1 MNKFWAFVKK
11 EFRHILRDRR
21 TLLILLGMP
30 VAQVIIFGYAI
41 TNEFKNAD
49 IIVFDQAKDD
59 LSFKLTQ
66 KLTASGH
73 LRLDGQVQNYADIHR
88 QFQAGKV
95 KMAVVIPP
103 GFDQAIKRGTA
114 QIQLIAD
121 GSEPNYAST
130 LVAYAS
136 QMIATFQQEQA
147 PASILLCHS
156 RREPNPSI
164 LVETRMLYN
173 PQLVSAYLFVPGVMA
188 LILMLISAMMTS
200 LTIAREKEL
209 GTMELLLVSPLH
221 PLLMVVGKVVPYVLI
236 AFMDGLL
243 VLAVGN
249 LVFDV
254 PIRGSMALLLAMSV
268 LYVLAALSLG
278 VFISTK
284 AKTQQ
289 QAMMMSLMA
298 LMLPTV
304 LLSDFIFPLKSMPVP
319 LQIIG
324 NAIPAKWFIAIL
336 KDVMLK
342 GVGWHFIWQKAAVLG
357 GMSLFFLL
365 LAMKNFKTRLA

>member
-41 TNEFKNAD
+41 TNEFRNAD
-49 IIVFDQAKDD
+49 IVVLYQSHDESSRQ
-59 LSFKLTQ
+59 LTQ

-73 LRLDGQVQNYADIHR
+73 LRLNGEVQNYADIHR
-88 QFQAGKV
+88 HFQTGKV

-103 GFDQAIKRGTA
+103 DFAQNLQRGGA
-114 QIQLIAD
+114 QVQLIAD
-121 GSEPNYAST
+121 GSEPNYATT

-136 QMIATFQQEQA
+136 QMISQTGEAV
-147 PASILLCHS
+147 
-156 RREPNPSI
+156 PNSPS
-164 LVETRMLYN
+164 LGVGRGEAQVRMLFN

-221 PLLMVVGKVVPYVLI
+221 PLLMVVGKVVPYVLLS
-236 AFMDGLL
+236 FVDGLL
-243 VLAVGN
+243 VLAVG
-249 LVFDV
+249 VFVFGV
-254 PIRGSMALLLAMSV
+254 PIQGSLVLLMAMSV

-289 QAMMMSLMA
+289 QAMMMSLMV

-304 LLSDFIFPLKSMPVP
+304 LLSDFIFTLKSMPVP
-319 LQIIG
+319 LQVIG

-336 KDVMLK
+336 RDIMLK

-357 GMSLFFLL
+357 GMSFVLLL
-365 LAMKNFKTRLA
+365 LAMKNFKMRLT

>member
-1 MNKFWAFVKK
+1 MKKFQAFVKK

-30 VAQVIIFGYAI
+30 VAQVIIFGYAV
-41 TNEFKNAD
+41 TNEFRNAN
-49 IIVFDQAKDD
+49 IVILDD
-59 LSFKLTQ
+59 AHDELSLDLTY

-73 LRLDGQVQNYADIHR
+73 LRLAGEARNYEDLDR
-88 QFQAGKV
+88 YFKKGKI

-103 GFDQAIKRGTA
+103 NFA
-114 QIQLIAD
+114 QSLRHDGKAQVQLIAD

-136 QMIATFQQEQA
+136 QMIASFQQSVSPQSAVRSQEA
-147 PASILLCHS
+147 V
-156 RREPNPSI
+156 R
-164 LVETRMLYN
+164 VETRMLYN
-173 PQLVSAYLFVPGVMA
+173 PQLKSAFLFVPGVMA

-221 PLLMVVGKVVPYVLI
+221 PLQIVVGKVVPYVLL
-236 AFMDGLL
+236 AFTDGMLILL
-243 VLAVGN
+243 LG
-249 LVFDV
+249 VFVFGV
-254 PIRGSMALLLAMSV
+254 PIRGNLLLLLATSV

-278 VFISTK
+278 VLIS
-284 AKTQQ
+284 ARASTQQ
-289 QAMMMSLMA
+289 TAMMASLMG

-304 LLSDFIFPLKSMPVP
+304 LLSDFIFPLASMPVP
-319 LQIIG
+319 LQVVG
-324 NAIPAKWFIAIL
+324 NIIPARWFISIL
-336 KDVMLK
+336 RDVMLK
-342 GVGWHFIWQKAAVLG
+342 GSGWHFIWQETAILG
-357 GMSLFFLL
+357 SMTMVFLL

>member
-1 MNKFWAFVKK
+1 MNKFLAFIKK

-49 IIVFDQAKDD
+49 IIVLDQAKDE
-59 LSFKLTQ
+59 SSRQLTE

-73 LRLDGQVQNYADIHR
+73 LRLDGEVQNYADIHR
-88 QFQAGKV
+88 QFQTGKV

-103 GFDQAIKRGTA
+103 NFDQELKRGTA
-114 QIQLIAD
+114 QVQLIAD

-136 QMIATFQQEQA
+136 QMVTTFQQEQA
-147 PASILLCHS
+147 PASILQS
-156 RREPNPSI
+156 SNPSI

-221 PLLMVVGKVVPYVLI
+221 PLQMVVGKVLPYVLLS
-236 AFMDGLL
+236 FVDGLL
-243 VLAVGN
+243 VLAVG
-249 LVFDV
+249 VFLFGV
-254 PIRGSMALLLAMSV
+254 PIQGSLLLLLTMSV

-278 VFISTK
+278 VLISTK

-319 LQIIG
+319 LQVIG
-324 NAIPAKWFIAIL
+324 NAIPARWFIAIL
-336 KDVMLK
+336 RDVMLK

-357 GMSLFFLL
+357 GMSLVFLL

>member
-1 MNKFWAFVKK
+1 MKKFLAFVKK

-30 VAQVIIFGYAI
+30 VAQVIIFGFAI
-41 TNEFKNAD
+41 TNEFRNAD
-49 IIVFDQAKDD
+49 IVVLDQSRDE
-59 LSFKLTQ
+59 SSRQLTQ

-73 LRLDGQVQNYADIHR
+73 LRLNGEVQNYADIHR
-88 QFQAGKV
+88 HFQTGKV

-103 GFDQAIKRGTA
+103 NFTQDLHRGDA
-114 QIQLIAD
+114 QVQLIAD
-121 GSEPNYAST
+121 GSEPNYATT

-136 QMIATFQQEQA
+136 QMINQEGEAA
-147 PASILLCHS
+147 PSS
-156 RREPNPSI
+156 PS
-164 LVETRMLYN
+164 LGGGRGEAQVRMLFN

-221 PLLMVVGKVVPYVLI
+221 PLLMVVGKVVPYVLLS
-236 AFMDGLL
+236 FVDGLL
-243 VLAVGN
+243 VLAVG
-249 LVFDV
+249 VFVFGV
-254 PIRGSMALLLAMSV
+254 PIQGSLVLLMAMSV

-289 QAMMMSLMA
+289 QAMMMSLMG

-304 LLSDFIFPLKSMPVP
+304 LLSDFIFPLKSMPLP
-319 LQIIG
+319 LQVIG

-336 KDVMLK
+336 RDIMLK

-357 GMSLFFLL
+357 GMSFVLLL
-365 LAMKNFKTRLA
+365 LAMKNFKMRLT

>member
-41 TNEFKNAD
+41 TNEFRNAD
-49 IIVFDQAKDD
+49 IVVLDQSHDET
-59 LSFKLTQ
+59 SRQLTQ

-73 LRLDGQVQNYADIHR
+73 LRLTGEVQNYADIHHH
-88 QFQAGKV
+88 FQTGKV

-103 GFDQAIKRGTA
+103 DFAQNLQRGTA
-114 QIQLIAD
+114 QVQLIAD
-121 GSEPNYAST
+121 GSEPNYATT

-136 QMIATFQQEQA
+136 QMISQKGEAGTSSS
-147 PASILLCHS
+147 PLGGG
-156 RREPNPSI
+156 REGAI
-164 LVETRMLYN
+164 KVETKMLFN

-221 PLLMVVGKVVPYVLI
+221 PLLMVVGKVVPYVLLS
-236 AFMDGLL
+236 FVDGLL
-243 VLAVGN
+243 VLAVG
-249 LVFDV
+249 VFVFGV
-254 PIRGSMALLLAMSV
+254 PIQGSLVLLMAMSV

-289 QAMMMSLMA
+289 QAMMISLMA

-319 LQIIG
+319 LQVIG

-336 KDVMLK
+336 RDIMLK

-357 GMSLFFLL
+357 GMSLVLLL
-365 LAMKNFKTRLA
+365 LAMKNFKMRLT

>member
-1 MNKFWAFVKK
+1 MNKFWAFIKK

-49 IIVFDQAKDD
+49 IIVLDQAKDD
-59 LSFKLTQ
+59 ASHQLTE

-73 LRLDGQVQNYADIHR
+73 LRLDGEVQNYADIHR
-88 QFQAGKV
+88 QFQTGKV
-95 KMAVVIPP
+95 KLAVVIPP
-103 GFDQAIKRGTA
+103 NFDQELKRGTA
-114 QIQLIAD
+114 QVQLIAD

-136 QMIATFQQEQA
+136 QMIGDFQSTQ
-147 PASILLCHS
+147 L
-156 RREPNPSI
+156 PNSLTQNSKLI
-164 LVETRMLYN
+164 TVETRMLYN

-221 PLLMVVGKVVPYVLI
+221 PLQMVVGKVLPYVLI
-236 AFMDGLL
+236 SFVDGLL
-243 VLAVGN
+243 VLAVGRFVFEVPVQGS
-249 LVFDV
+249 LV
-254 PIRGSMALLLAMSV
+254 LLLTMSV

-319 LQIIG
+319 LQVIG
-324 NAIPAKWFIAIL
+324 NVIPARWFIAIL

-357 GMSLFFLL
+357 GMSLFFLVM
-365 LAMKNFKTRLA
+365 AMKNFKMRLA

>member
-1 MNKFWAFVKK
+1 MKQFTMNKFWAFVKK
-11 EFRHILRDRR
+11 EFRHILRDKR

-41 TNEFKNAD
+41 TNEFRNAD
-49 IIVFDQAKDD
+49 IIVLDQAKDD

-73 LRLDGQVQNYADIHR
+73 LRLNGAVQNYADIHR
-88 QFQAGKV
+88 QFQTGKV

-114 QIQLIAD
+114 QVQLIAD

-147 PASILLCHS
+147 PASILQS
-156 RREPNPSI
+156 PNPPI
-164 LVETRMLYN
+164 LVQTQMLYN

-236 AFMDGLL
+236 AFMDGVL

-254 PIRGSMALLLAMSV
+254 PIRGSMALLLIMSV

-278 VFISTK
+278 VLISTR

-319 LQIIG
+319 LQVIG

-342 GVGWHFIWQKAAVLG
+342 GVGWYFIWQKAAVLG

>member
-41 TNEFKNAD
+41 TNEFRNAD
-49 IIVFDQAKDD
+49 IVVLDQSHDET
-59 LSFKLTQ
+59 SRQLTQ

-73 LRLDGQVQNYADIHR
+73 LRLNSEVQNYADIHR
-88 QFQAGKV
+88 HFQTGKV

-103 GFDQAIKRGTA
+103 DFAQNLQRGGA
-114 QIQLIAD
+114 QVQLIAD
-121 GSEPNYAST
+121 GSEPNYATT

-136 QMIATFQQEQA
+136 QMISQGGGG
-147 PASILLCHS
+147 
-156 RREPNPSI
+156 REGAI
-164 LVETRMLYN
+164 TVETKMLFN

-221 PLLMVVGKVVPYVLI
+221 PLLMVVGKVVPYVLLS
-236 AFMDGLL
+236 FVDGLL
-243 VLAVGN
+243 VLAVG
-249 LVFDV
+249 VFVFGV
-254 PIRGSMALLLAMSV
+254 PIQGSLVLLMAMSV

-319 LQIIG
+319 LQVIG

-336 KDVMLK
+336 RDIMLK

-357 GMSLFFLL
+357 GMSLVLLL
-365 LAMKNFKTRLA
+365 LAMKNFKMRLS

>member
-1 MNKFWAFVKK
+1 MKKFLAFIKK

-49 IIVFDQAKDD
+49 IIVLDQAKDD

-73 LRLDGQVQNYADIHR
+73 LRLDGEVQNYADIHR
-88 QFQAGKV
+88 RFQTGKV

-103 GFDQAIKRGTA
+103 GFDQALKRGTA
-114 QIQLIAD
+114 QVQLIAD

-136 QMIATFQQEQA
+136 QMIADFQPTQLKTQN
-147 PASILLCHS
+147 SKLIT
-156 RREPNPSI
+156 
-164 LVETRMLYN
+164 VETRMLYN

-221 PLLMVVGKVVPYVLI
+221 PLLMVVGKVLPYVLI

-249 LVFDV
+249 FVFDV
-254 PIRGSMALLLAMSV
+254 PVQGSLALLLTMSV

-278 VFISTK
+278 VLISTK

-304 LLSDFIFPLKSMPVP
+304 LLSDFIFPLKSMPLP
-319 LQIIG
+319 LQVIG

-357 GMSLFFLL
+357 GMSLVFLL
-365 LAMKNFKTRLA
+365 LAMKNFKMRLS

>member
-11 EFRHILRDRR
+11 EFRHILRDKR

-41 TNEFKNAD
+41 TNEFRNAD
-49 IIVFDQAKDD
+49 IIVLDQAKDD

-73 LRLDGQVQNYADIHR
+73 LRLNGTVQNYADIHR
-88 QFQAGKV
+88 QFQTGKV

-114 QIQLIAD
+114 QVQLIAD

-136 QMIATFQQEQA
+136 QMLATFQQEQA
-147 PASILLCHS
+147 PASILQS
-156 RREPNPSI
+156 SNPPI
-164 LVETRMLYN
+164 VVQTQMLYN

-236 AFMDGLL
+236 AFMDGVL

-254 PIRGSMALLLAMSV
+254 PIRGSMALLLIMSV

-319 LQIIG
+319 LQVIG

>member
-1 MNKFWAFVKK
+1 MKKFLAFVKK

-41 TNEFKNAD
+41 TNEFRNAD
-49 IIVFDQAKDD
+49 IIVLDQARDET
-59 LSFKLTQ
+59 SRQLTQ

-73 LRLDGQVQNYADIHR
+73 LRLAGEAQNYADIDRH
-88 QFQAGKV
+88 FKAGKV
-95 KMAVVIPP
+95 KMAIVIPP
-103 GFDQAIKRGTA
+103 NFDQEMQRGTA
-114 QIQLIAD
+114 QVQLIAD

-136 QMIATFQQEQA
+136 QMVATFQQEQA
-147 PASILLCHS
+147 PSSILQPS
-156 RREPNPSI
+156 NPSI
-164 LVETRMLYN
+164 LVEARMLFN
-173 PQLVSAYLFVPGVMA
+173 PQLKSAYLFVPGVMA

-221 PLLMVVGKVVPYVLI
+221 PLQMVVGKVLPYVLLS
-236 AFMDGLL
+236 FVDGML
-243 VLAVGN
+243 VLAVG
-249 LVFDV
+249 VFVFGV
-254 PIRGSMALLLAMSV
+254 PIQGSLLLLMAMSV

-278 VFISTK
+278 VLISTK

-289 QAMMMSLMA
+289 QAMMISLMA

-304 LLSDFIFPLKSMPVP
+304 LLSDFIFPLKSMPVL
-319 LQIIG
+319 LQVLG

-336 KDVMLK
+336 RDVMLK
-342 GVGWHFIWQKAAVLG
+342 GVGWHFIWQKAAILG
-357 GMSLFFLL
+357 GMSLVFLL
-365 LAMKNFKTRLA
+365 LAMKNFKMRLN

>member
-1 MNKFWAFVKK
+1 MKKFWAFVKK

-41 TNEFKNAD
+41 TNEFRNAD
-49 IIVFDQAKDD
+49 IVVLDQSHDET
-59 LSFKLTQ
+59 SRQLTQ

-73 LRLDGQVQNYADIHR
+73 LRLNGEVQNYADIHR
-88 QFQAGKV
+88 HFQTGKV

-103 GFDQAIKRGTA
+103 DFAQNLQRGGA
-114 QIQLIAD
+114 QVQLIAD
-121 GSEPNYAST
+121 GSEPNYATT

-136 QMIATFQQEQA
+136 QMISQGGGG
-147 PASILLCHS
+147 
-156 RREPNPSI
+156 REGAI
-164 LVETRMLYN
+164 TVETKMLFN

-221 PLLMVVGKVVPYVLI
+221 PLLMVVGKVVPYVLLS
-236 AFMDGLL
+236 FVDGLL
-243 VLAVGN
+243 VLAVG
-249 LVFDV
+249 VFVFGV
-254 PIRGSMALLLAMSV
+254 PIQGSLVLLMAMSV

-319 LQIIG
+319 LQVIG

-336 KDVMLK
+336 RDIMLK

-357 GMSLFFLL
+357 GMSLVLLL
-365 LAMKNFKTRLA
+365 LAMKNFKMRLT

>member
-41 TNEFKNAD
+41 TNEFRNAD
-49 IIVFDQAKDD
+49 IVVLDQSHDET
-59 LSFKLTQ
+59 SRQLTQ

-73 LRLDGQVQNYADIHR
+73 LRLNGEVQNYADIHR
-88 QFQAGKV
+88 HFQTGKV

-103 GFDQAIKRGTA
+103 DFAQNLQRGGA
-114 QIQLIAD
+114 QVQLIAD
-121 GSEPNYAST
+121 GSEPNYATT

-136 QMIATFQQEQA
+136 QMISQGGGG
-147 PASILLCHS
+147 
-156 RREPNPSI
+156 REGAI
-164 LVETRMLYN
+164 TVETKMLFN

-221 PLLMVVGKVVPYVLI
+221 PLLMVVGKVVPYVLLS
-236 AFMDGLL
+236 FVDGLL
-243 VLAVGN
+243 VLAVG
-249 LVFDV
+249 VFVFGV
-254 PIRGSMALLLAMSV
+254 PIQGSLVLLMAMSV

-319 LQIIG
+319 LQVIG

-336 KDVMLK
+336 RDIMLK

-357 GMSLFFLL
+357 GMSLVFLL
-365 LAMKNFKTRLA
+365 LAMKNFKMRLS